1 MLCSDNARDVSQS
14 PEQLRKMIEGIIVV
28 CTKEMAEPI
37 AMFNIEAADQMYH
50 QTNGFVYLWEDI
62 THNAHEADPFG
73 VICGAHESY
82 EIAEV
87 FDVWRTGGGRALQ
100 GGVSE
105 KSERGVSWAI
115 AQLLVST
122 PSSGKRSPGRGGKSQ
137 DGGTRGV
144 TFHHFMNC
152 CQESQGPTTA

>member
-1 MLCSDNARDVSQS
+1 M
-14 PEQLRKMIEGIIVV
+14 VV

-37 AMFNIEAADQMYH
+37 AMFNIEAADQMYN

-62 THNAHEADPFG
+62 THNDHEADSFG

-100 GGVSE
+100 GGSARRVS
-105 KSERGVSWAI
+105 GVFLGRSHNFWYQRRAVENA
-115 AQLLVST
+115 AQGEEENRKTV
-122 PSSGKRSPGRGGKSQ
+122 
-137 DGGTRGV
+137 
-144 TFHHFMNC
+144 
-152 CQESQGPTTA
+152 EQGA